1 MHKRLKA
8 VVAPVVVA
16 GSLTWAGFA
25 RTQNSD
31 AEASSEKPDELG
43 KARPAAAP
51 HRAVDGVLAA
61 AGQAADEK
69 RWIEGFQRRQVEL
82 WVEGAQRRQ
91 VELWIEGAQRRQ
103 LELFYQGVLAAQA
116 EKAAQ
121 ARAAANA
128 AQAQA
133 AARFAAAANA
143 PKAAPKPTTP
153 AIAPTGR
160 GGGGSAVGGACGGAT
175 NGADRFIGA
184 ESGGN
189 PNARNPSGAWGCYQI
204 MPGTWSSSCSDLGS
218 HGSASTQAQAACAS
232 RLPSSA
238 WRATGG

>member
-1 MHKRLKA
+1 MHKLMKA
-8 VVAPVVVA
+8 GIAPVVVA

-25 RTQNSD
+25 RTHSSD
-31 AEASSEKPDELG
+31 TSSEGLDEVG
-43 KARPAAAP
+43 AVRRATVA
-51 HRAVDGVLAA
+51 HRSVEGVLTA
-61 AGQAADEK
+61 AGQAADE
-69 RWIEGFQRRQVEL
+69 RLWIEGFQRRQVEL
-82 WVEGAQRRQ
+82 WVEGAQRR
-91 VELWIEGAQRRQ
+91 R
-103 LELFYQGVLAAQA
+103 LELFYEGVIAAEA
-116 EKAAQ
+116 KKAAQ
-121 ARAAANA
+121 AQAAANA

-143 PKAAPKPTTP
+143 APKAVAKPT
-153 AIAPTGR
+153 IAPTGR
-160 GGGGSAVGGACGGAT
+160 GGGGGGSTVGGACGGAT

-218 HGSASTQAQAACAS
+218 HGSASTSAQAQCAS

-238 WRATGG
+238 WAATGG